1 MGFPYNGAEGAE
13 NCVLAYI
20 YISSIFEIIDFAL
33 AYIYRCR
40 IQRAPRYEGKSG
52 IFFHKKSEAFLDFFG
67 RQYLR
72 GYLELENITNI

>member
-33 AYIYRCR
+33 AYIYAS
-40 IQRAPRYEGKSG
+40 APLYCVET
-52 IFFHKKSEAFLDFFG
+52 SEKTCSSVHPCVRPTVRNEIG
-67 RQYLR
+67 
-72 GYLELENITNI
+72 

>member
-33 AYIYRCR
+33 AYIYIYMLVHHCR
-40 IQRAPRYEGKSG
+40 LIAQSTPVDLNAFVYTIYISSG
-52 IFFHKKSEAFLDFFG
+52 PTAAWKTMISS
-67 RQYLR
+67 QV
-72 GYLELENITNI
+72 